1 MGSKLSWEKHNN
13 NYNIKP
19 FIDIKCTYRYYTR
32 ISIMATH
39 CKYDFNRESD
49 IFTTEIGITH
59 LKNLS
64 TRYYL
69 IVTWCFTLLYT
80 FVNFYKTFFRT
91 TCHIYHK
98 DLPLKLHLQRIRS
111 VVVIGSCSWKLFPQP
126 GLRGD
131 PLILK
136 GGENVRSMTKGYF
149 RFDHFIL
156 ISYNCDSNFPLSLL
170 YY

>member
-1 MGSKLSWEKHNN
+1 MGSKLEWAKHNN
-13 NYNIKP
+13 NNNNNNKP

-69 IVTWCFTLLYT
+69 IVT
-80 FVNFYKTFFRT
+80 
-91 TCHIYHK
+91 
-98 DLPLKLHLQRIRS
+98 
-111 VVVIGSCSWKLFPQP
+111 
-126 GLRGD
+126 
-131 PLILK
+131 
-136 GGENVRSMTKGYF
+136 
-149 RFDHFIL
+149 
-156 ISYNCDSNFPLSLL
+156 
-170 YY
+170 